1 MEERTIMETVGLIC
15 FRRCKVSLPASPSM
29 EVSTRTRTGSKERKI
44 RRASC
49 SLEATVTSKFR
60 RDKCAARYFAM
71 ATSSSTISTRVLGF
85 IHAPSGKTAA
95 FWLESQ
101 NRLITGTEIP
111 IGGSYPSDIVL
122 RFHFQVFGCLTG
134 TFIA

>member
-1 MEERTIMETVGLIC
+1 MDERTMMETVGLIC
-15 FRRCKVSLPASPSM
+15 FKRCNVSLPASPSI
-29 EVSTRTRTGSKERKI
+29 EVSTKTKTGSKERKI

-85 IHAPSGKTAA
+85 IHAPSGKTAR
-95 FWLESQ
+95 LLNGKS
-101 NRLITGTEIP
+101 NRLRTGTEIP
-111 IGGSYPSDIVL
+111 TGGDYPSDIVL
-122 RFHFQVFGCLTG
+122 RFHF
-134 TFIA
+134 